1 MWIRNF
7 RRGVSEAFS
16 GLAKNA
22 LMTAASIIVVTSC
35 LILFGVFLFIT
46 LNINNLASNVA
57 DSCEITVYIT
67 EEADK
72 EGKIQSISNQIKKLE
87 HMESITYE
95 DGVETFK
102 KIKKKMPKDQLDSF
116 SGLPDDVMSDSFT
129 VKVDAIENS
138 MELAEQIRKIDG
150 VESVK
155 TGEDVVGFITTFN
168 NIARQVSFWAI
179 LAFMLISIF
188 IISNTIK
195 LTVHNRRREIN
206 IMKYIGA
213 TDAYIRWP
221 FIMEGILVG
230 LISAGVAFAVTYFA
244 HTAIDKATGK
254 NIISIL
260 EILKFK
266 NVWDIFAVAYAV
278 LGVIIGA
285 IGSGFSIRKYLKV

>member
-1 MWIRNF
+1 MWIRNI
-7 RRGVSEAFS
+7 RRGIAEAFS

-46 LNINNLASNVA
+46 VNINNLASNVA

-72 EGKIQSISNQIKKLE
+72 DGKIQTISNQIKKLD
-87 HMESITYE
+87 HLESITYE

-102 KIKKKMPKDQLDSF
+102 KIKKGMDKDQLDSF

-129 VKVDAIENS
+129 VKADDISNT
-138 MELAEQIRKIDG
+138 MGLAEKISKIDG
-150 VESVK
+150 VERVK
-155 TGEDVVGFITTFN
+155 TGEDVVGFINTFN
-168 NIARQVSFWAI
+168 TIARQVSLWAI

-221 FIMEGILVG
+221 FSMEGILVG
-230 LISAGVAFAVTYFA
+230 LISAGVAFTVTYFA

-266 NVWDIFAVAYAV
+266 NVWDIFAVSYAV